1 MSLAESFSPTSKS
14 SISVDD
20 EENQNSDWTLE
31 EGAAKRFTFFEP
43 GTAPP
48 ADAMISQCG
57 LLTPPSTPTPLII
70 LDNACGT
77 GIVTRLL
84 CEKPALEGRPFTV
97 FFGDVS
103 PDMIGYCKAMVKAK
117 GWKGVKGWAIDA
129 QGFRSQSL
137 HLKVGLPQQLA
148 CCGIKISQNSSI
160 ICVESA
166 RILKP
171 GGTVGFTTWNHQ
183 EWFDSL
189 RLAVSR
195 VPGAPPMPEITALW
209 RKTGMWDDP
218 PWVEQQLVEL
228 GFSDLKVQLLDY
240 KVNMG
245 SPKEFVAGA
254 SPMISQLTR
263 GWASGKASLLPVELE
278 KALEEK
284 YGGDGPFEQRMV
296 AIIASAKK
304 PEFEH

>member
-129 QGFRSQSL
+129 QAT
-137 HLKVGLPQQLA
+137 GLPSNHMTHVLTNFGVQ
-148 CCGIKISQNSSI
+148 GFPEPI
-160 ICVESA
+160 IALKESA

-218 PWVEQQLVEL
+218 SWVEQQLVEL